1 MKKNILFAL
10 AVTFIGS
17 SAWAC
22 TIVVTNDSNTM
33 VVGRD
38 LNNKTGDNRFSIAAG
53 EEKQIGTDPDI
64 HSNFTITIEGSNGGN
79 WHVKQIACSKTHL
92 IPIKTSEIV
101 SGTLDP
107 QLLQSKRYYV
117 IDRVIFRPP
126 GRIGEK
132 HAPPRR
138 IG

>member
-1 MKKNILFAL
+1 MNKLTLLFAL
-10 AVTFIGS
+10 AITFIGS

-38 LNNKTGDNRFSIAAG
+38 IINRHSVNRFSIEPG
-53 EEKQIGTDPDI
+53 EDKQIGMDPDV
-64 HSNFTITIEGSNGGN
+64 HGNFTITIGGTNDVPITN

-101 SGTLDP
+101 GGTLDP
-107 QLLQSKRYYV
+107 NLLQSKRYYT
-117 IDRVIFRPP
+117 IDRVILEP
-126 GRIGEK
+126 I
-132 HAPPRR
+132 RR
-138 IG
+138 IE